1 MLLIL
6 SLTSLDCLIPLAS
19 IAASKADN
27 NTIDYQFK
35 VTDGGYWCDDA
46 TGRKI
51 LEALRTYR
59 LQNETLKSDYN
70 SLVASYTSYIAE
82 TKQNI
87 NTLERLFEAERQEW
101 KAEVAKAKSPGI
113 GIFAGPGYAVNNK
126 EIDFVIGIGF
136 VWRIW

>member
-1 MLLIL
+1 M
-6 SLTSLDCLIPLAS
+6 LTSLDYSIPSAS
-19 IAASKADN
+19 IAANKADN
-27 NTIDYQFK
+27 VTINYQFK

-59 LQNETLKSDYN
+59 LQNEALKSDYD
-70 SLVASYTSYIAE
+70 SLVAAYTSYITE

-87 NTLERLFEAERQEW
+87 STLERLFEIERQEW
-101 KAEVAKAKSPGI
+101 KAEVTKAKSPGI

-136 VWRIW
+136 VWKIW